1 MPGSNGS
8 DTSGRRDSGQQQR
21 AAHVERE
28 SQAKAQNH
36 KPNPAENR
44 EPVKFAEEQR
54 NHQRSLER
62 ADATARVVDADP
74 PGGYLDDIAVLNHW
88 NSKCTKQF
96 DCRRDVKAHQRLG

>member
-8 DTSGRRDSGQQQR
+8 DTFGRRDSGQQQR
-21 AAHVERE
+21 AAHVESK
-28 SQAKAQNH
+28 SQDKAQDH

-62 ADATARVVDADP
+62 ADATARIVDAD
-74 PGGYLDDIAVLNHW
+74 GSSADLDEIAVLNGW
-88 NSKCTKQF
+88 NPNDTEQF
-96 DCRRDVKAHQRLG
+96 GSSGYVCSR